1 MEVATDI
8 HKIDKNSPYYPA
20 LLKEIPDAP
29 DTLYVRGN
37 VASLVNNQLPTIAI
51 VGTRKP
57 TPYGIQTTHSLV
69 SKLAGKSV
77 IVSGLAYGVD
87 AQAHESALKSGG
99 ITWAVLGTGLDDKTI
114 YPTKNLSLAH
124 KILNSGGLLISEY
137 VQGTPPLPHHFPL
150 RNRIIA
156 GLSEK
161 VVVIEAPISSGAL
174 ITAKLALDYNRE
186 VLAVPGSIFSE
197 MSVGPNKLISEG
209 AVVVKNA
216 QDILE
221 VSYNTQEVDL
231 TDAQRLVYKALMSS
245 PKHLDE
251 IVRETSLPV
260 NEVSSM
266 LTLLEMRGMI
276 KNIKGKFI
284 KL

>member
-1 MEVATDI
+1 
-8 HKIDKNSPYYPA
+8 
-20 LLKEIPDAP
+20 
-29 DTLYVRGN
+29 
-37 VASLVNNQLPTIAI
+37 
-51 VGTRKP
+51 
-57 TPYGIQTTHSLV
+57 
-69 SKLAGKSV
+69 
-77 IVSGLAYGVD
+77 
-87 AQAHESALKSGG
+87 
-99 ITWAVLGTGLDDKTI
+99 
-114 YPTKNLSLAH
+114 
-124 KILNSGGLLISEY
+124 
-137 VQGTPPLPHHFPL
+137 
-150 RNRIIA
+150 
-156 GLSEK
+156 
-161 VVVIEAPISSGAL
+161 
-174 ITAKLALDYNRE
+174 
-186 VLAVPGSIFSE
+186 
-197 MSVGPNKLISEG
+197 LISEG